1 MSGETRRATSHD
13 LLCVI
18 CDAAIVLLLMLRR
31 GEGEGQGEWGGV
43 GWGGDRG
50 LTKLKSYSV
59 GHAAAAL
66 LSLHLF
72 LLDEKNTDFNK

>member
-31 GEGEGQGEWGGV
+31 GEGEGAVGGEVGG
-43 GWGGDRG
+43 
-50 LTKLKSYSV
+50 S
-59 GHAAAAL
+59 
-66 LSLHLF
+66 
-72 LLDEKNTDFNK
+72 

>member
-31 GEGEGQGEWGGV
+31 GEGEGEGAWGE
-43 GWGGDRG
+43 

-59 GHAAAAL
+59 GHAAATL

-72 LLDEKNTDFNK
+72 YYMKKKYTDFNK